1 MVASSREPEP
11 VASPP
16 ITMYRASTDPGLTLK
31 DTFSTSVFLTPST
44 YSFASCPSY
53 HAVTWYHWSNFS
65 ETVGRG
71 DAYQNWSSYVLTP
84 CPRAPFRRAPRCT
97 PVNNGALV

>member
-53 HAVTWYHWSNFS
+53 HAVTWYHWPNFS

-71 DAYQNWSSYVLTP
+71 DAYQNWSSYVLSPVPTASSPMPAP
-84 CPRAPFRRAPRCT
+84 CIPPQKST
-97 PVNNGALV
+97 